1 MASFIRKLS
10 LFGLL
15 DEKRT
20 TKILKKMVLTN
31 VNINSDIIT
40 ELSKSVVDF
49 TVLEAMIQMVGT
61 ERQDFLTRYIQLL
74 NLYDGR
80 LSQIELPW
88 DRKFDKS
95 SAYKG
100 FSSIADYTR
109 YLCTLLPTTS
119 IHQIS
124 LLFGKRGKEKPTK
137 YIPNL

>member
-1 MASFIRKLS
+1 M
-10 LFGLL
+10 
-15 DEKRT
+15 
-20 TKILKKMVLTN
+20 
-31 VNINSDIIT
+31 
-40 ELSKSVVDF
+40 
-49 TVLEAMIQMVGT
+49 
-61 ERQDFLTRYIQLL
+61 L

-119 IHQIS
+119 IYQIS
-124 LLFGKRGKEKPTK
+124 LLLENEAKRNPQNTFQIYKKSFWIRHYLRIKMFGVLLAMAYDYGDFEAWIDIEHHRWQFVNFSGMSRLQKPE
-137 YIPNL
+137 

>member
-1 MASFIRKLS
+1 
-10 LFGLL
+10 
-15 DEKRT
+15 
-20 TKILKKMVLTN
+20 MVLTN

-109 YLCTLLPTTS
+109 YLCITTYN
-119 IHQIS
+119 IHSSNQS
-124 LLFGKRGKEKPTK
+124 TFGKRGKEKPTK

>member
-1 MASFIRKLS
+1 
-10 LFGLL
+10 
-15 DEKRT
+15 
-20 TKILKKMVLTN
+20 MVLTN

-61 ERQDFLTRYIQLL
+61 EKARFLTRYIQLM

-95 SAYKG
+95 SAYKD
-100 FSSIADYTR
+100 F
-109 YLCTLLPTTS
+109 
-119 IHQIS
+119 Q
-124 LLFGKRGKEKPTK
+124 EV
-137 YIPNL
+137 

>member
-1 MASFIRKLS
+1 M
-10 LFGLL
+10 
-15 DEKRT
+15 
-20 TKILKKMVLTN
+20 
-31 VNINSDIIT
+31 
-40 ELSKSVVDF
+40 
-49 TVLEAMIQMVGT
+49 
-61 ERQDFLTRYIQLL
+61 

-124 LLFGKRGKEKPTK
+124 LLLENEAKKTHKIHSKFIKELLDKALS
-137 YIPNL
+137 PNKNVWGFC